1 MNSISLYDLNKQI
14 GSVLKTSLLAG
25 VWVHAE
31 INSINVQRVGHCYI
45 ELIEKDEITGSI
57 VAKSR
62 ANIWSNIYKSI
73 SAYFLAETGKTLS
86 AGMKVAFCVDV
97 TFHEVYGI
105 SLNVVDIDPTYTLGE
120 SARKKAQVIKKLEE
134 DGIIDM
140 NKMLSIKPLCKNVA
154 VISAEGAAGYG
165 DFCHQLEHNAYGY
178 KYNLILFNSI
188 MQGEKAEASIL
199 ESLDK
204 VLERLSE
211 FDVLVMI
218 RGGGAVSD
226 LDCFDSYNLS
236 ASIAQFPLPVL
247 TGIGH
252 TRDVSVVDM
261 VANMPLKTPTAVAD
275 FLINHTRSLEEKIDS
290 YIELL
295 SRSVTMLLDKQARKL
310 DQCLTLLPL
319 YANRLLDKKL
329 HALELMERS
338 LELMSPESILKKGYA
353 IVEKQGRSAS
363 AASLSPGDEVKITLV
378 DGVVGAVVK
387 GFS

>member
-1 MNSISLYDLNKQI
+1 MNSIGLYELNKEI
-14 GSVLKTSLLAG
+14 SSVLKGCLSK

-31 INSINVQRVGHCYI
+31 INSISVQRVGHCYI
-45 ELIEKDEITGSI
+45 ELIEKDENSGNII
-57 VAKSR
+57 AKSR
-62 ANIWSNIYKSI
+62 ANIWANIYKSI
-73 SAYFLAETGKTLS
+73 AAYFLEETGKMLS
-86 AGMKVAFCVDV
+86 SGMKVAFCVDV

-120 SARKKAQVIKKLEE
+120 SARRKAQVIKKLED

-140 NKMLSIKPLCKNVA
+140 NKLLSIKSLIKNIA

-165 DFCHQLEHNAYGY
+165 DFCHQLENNAYGY
-178 KYNLILFNSI
+178 KYNLTLFNSI

-204 VLERLSE
+204 VLERLDE
-211 FDVLVMI
+211 FDILVVI

-226 LDCFDSYNLS
+226 LDCFDSYYLS
-236 ASIAQFPLPVL
+236 ASLAQFPLPVL

-261 VANMPLKTPTAVAD
+261 VAKLPLKTPTAVAD
-275 FLINHTRSLEEKIDS
+275 FIINHTRSLEEKIDS

-295 SRSVTMLLDKQARKL
+295 SRSVTVLLDRQARKL
-310 DQCLTLLPL
+310 DQSLTLLPL
-319 YANRLLDKKL
+319 YANRFLDRKL

-353 IVEKQGRSAS
+353 IVEKQGKSAS
-363 AASLSPGDEVKITLV
+363 ASSLSPGDEIKITLV
-378 DGVVGAVVK
+378 DGVVGAVIKV
-387 GFS
+387 

>member
-1 MNSISLYDLNKQI
+1 MNSISLYELNKEI
-14 GSVLKTSLLAG
+14 SSVLKGCLSK

-45 ELIEKDEITGSI
+45 ELIEKDETTGSI

-73 SAYFLAETGKTLS
+73 SSYFLAETGKLLS

-140 NKMLSIKPLCKNVA
+140 NKMLSIKPLCKNIA

-178 KYNLILFNSI
+178 KYNLTLFNSI

-378 DGVVGAVVK
+378 DGVVKAEVINV
-387 GFS
+387 

>member
-1 MNSISLYDLNKQI
+1 MSSISLYDLNKQI
-14 GSVLKTSLLAG
+14 GSVIKNGLSGA

-31 INSINVQRVGHCYI
+31 ISSISVQRVGHCYI
-45 ELIEKDEITGSI
+45 ELIEKDEKTGNI
-57 VAKSR
+57 IAKSR
-62 ANIWSNIYKSI
+62 ANIWANIYKGI
-73 SAYFLAETGKTLS
+73 SAYFLAETGKILA

-120 SARKKAQVIKKLEE
+120 SARRKAQVIKRLED

-140 NKMLSIKPLCKNVA
+140 NKLLFIKPLIKNIA

-165 DFCHQLEHNAYGY
+165 DFVHQLLGNKYGY
-178 KYNLILFNSI
+178 AYNVELFNST

-199 ESLDK
+199 DSLDR
-204 VLERLSE
+204 VLVRLEE

-218 RGGGAVSD
+218 RGGGATSD
-226 LDCFDSYNLS
+226 LDCFDGYDLS
-236 ASIAQFPLPVL
+236 ASLAQFPLPVL

-261 VANMPLKTPTAVAD
+261 VANQPLKTPTAVAD
-275 FLINHTRSLEEKIDS
+275 FIINHTRSLEEKIDS
-290 YIELL
+290 YIALL
-295 SRSVTMLLDKQARKL
+295 YQSVTSLLDKNTRRL

-319 YANRLLDKKL
+319 YASRMLDKKL

-338 LELMSPESILKKGYA
+338 LEQMSPEAALRKGFA
-353 IVEKQGRSAS
+353 IVSKNGKAVKAS
-363 AASLSPGDEVKITLV
+363 DLQQGDEVKITLA
-378 DGVVGAVVK
+378 DGVVNAVITK
-387 GFS
+387 

>member
-1 MNSISLYDLNKQI
+1 MNSISLYELNKEI
-14 GSVLKTSLLAG
+14 SSVLKGCLSK

-31 INSINVQRVGHCYI
+31 INSISVQRVGHCYI
-45 ELIEKDEITGSI
+45 ELIEKDENTGSI
-57 VAKSR
+57 IAKSR
-62 ANIWSNIYKSI
+62 ANIWANIYKSI
-73 SAYFLAETGKTLS
+73 AAYFLAETGKTLA

-120 SARKKAQVIKKLEE
+120 SARRKALVIKKLEE
-134 DGIIDM
+134 DGVIDM
-140 NKMLSIKPLCKNVA
+140 NKLLSIKPLIKNIA

-165 DFCHQLEHNAYGY
+165 DFCHQLQHNAYGY
-178 KYNLILFNSI
+178 KYNLTLFNSI

-204 VLERLSE
+204 VLERLDE
-211 FDVLVMI
+211 FDILVLI

-226 LDCFDSYNLS
+226 LDCFDAYNLS
-236 ASIAQFPLPVL
+236 ASLAQFPLPVL

-261 VANMPLKTPTAVAD
+261 VAKLPLKTPTAVAD
-275 FLINHTRSLEEKIDS
+275 FIINHTRSLEEKIDS

-295 SRSVTMLLDKQARKL
+295 SRSVTVLLDRQARKL
-310 DQCLTLLPL
+310 DQSLTLLPL
-319 YANRLLDKKL
+319 YANRLLDRKL

-353 IVEKQGRSAS
+353 IVEKQGKSVSAS
-363 AASLSPGDEVKITLV
+363 SLNPGDEVKITLV
-378 DGVVGAVVK
+378 DGVVKAEVIKV
-387 GFS
+387 

>member
-45 ELIEKDEITGSI
+45 ELIEKDETTGSI

-73 SAYFLAETGKTLS
+73 SAYFIAETGKTLS

-140 NKMLSIKPLCKNVA
+140 NKMLSIKLLCKNIA

-165 DFCHQLEHNAYGY
+165 DFCHQLENNAYGY
-178 KYNLILFNSI
+178 KYNITLFNSI

-204 VLERLSE
+204 VLERLDE
-211 FDVLVMI
+211 FDLLVMI

-226 LDCFDSYNLS
+226 LDCFDSYLLS
-236 ASIAQFPLPVL
+236 ASLAQFPLPVL

-261 VANMPLKTPTAVAD
+261 VAKLPLKTPTAVAD
-275 FLINHTRSLEEKIDS
+275 FIINHTRSLEEKIDS

-295 SRSVTMLLDKQARKL
+295 SRSVTVLLDKQARKL
-310 DQCLTLLPL
+310 DQSLTLLPL
-319 YANRLLDKKL
+319 YANRLLDRKL
-329 HALELMERS
+329 HTLELMERS

-353 IVEKQGRSAS
+353 IVEKQGKSAS
-363 AASLSPGDEVKITLV
+363 AASLSPGDEIKITLV
-378 DGVVGAVVK
+378 DGVVGAVIKV
-387 GFS
+387 